1 MQTKL
6 TELCIFRLSLVT
18 SSTPGAR
25 KEDAGM
31 GRGWIVVGEREREAE
46 DGV

>member
-6 TELCIFRLSLVT
+6 TELCIFRLSMVT
-18 SSTPGAR
+18 SSTPGAH
-25 KEDAGM
+25 KEDTGL
-31 GRGWIVVGEREREAE
+31 GRGWIVVGERERKAG